1 MPVWRDTWDGDS
13 QVVVIA
19 PAPASGGAIRQAMVF
34 LNEAQTQPTVTLTD
48 SLGQP
53 VTVDLPAK
61 LLDGER
67 RNVETFCTLK
77 LKEPA

>member
-19 PAPASGGAIRQAMVF
+19 PGPASGGAIRQAMVF
-34 LNEAQTQPTVTLTD
+34 LNEAQRERTVTLTD
-48 SLGQP
+48 SFGQP
-53 VTVDLPAK
+53 VTVDLPPD

-67 RNVETFCTLK
+67 RNVETFCTLS
-77 LKEPA
+77 LKESP